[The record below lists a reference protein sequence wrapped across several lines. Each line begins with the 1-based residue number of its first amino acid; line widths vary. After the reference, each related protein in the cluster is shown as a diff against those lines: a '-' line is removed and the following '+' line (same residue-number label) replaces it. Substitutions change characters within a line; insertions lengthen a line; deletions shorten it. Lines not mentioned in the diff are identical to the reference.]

1 MFLHLRAAT
10 AAMARQQAAMGCA
23 IRRVFAA
30 ASPAART
37 SLHVTTLHVRLRA
50 NRFKSVPG
58 MFILCTGLAL
68 LGAPGGSAGAE
79 GLGLRQ
85 LIATALSGNKD
96 LQAARFVAAQ
106 ARARLVQAGV
116 LPNPRLEL
124 ANKNDA
130 LFKNEGEYTASIGF
144 SQQFPVAGSIARQK
158 DVARVDID
166 LALAEI
172 KEAEWK
178 LAGEVAS
185 SFYGIVILG
194 RQVEARDRLIEFDQK
209 LVDVAR
215 RRFGAAEVSQID
227 VNTAQLDLERVRQ
240 ERALLLS
247 DKATQTDRL
256 NLLLGRTAA
265 QTLVL
270 DEALPATETFPALPE
285 LQRRALERR
294 PDLRSAVLKSERA
307 HADTKL
313 ALSERWEDWTLGLGV
328 ERNRLVIEGA
338 PPQPSTNSLALNL
351 SIPLPLADNK
361 QGRIEETLA
370 SGAQANAQIAALRHS
385 IGSEV
390 ASNLAE
396 AKRLQQAML
405 DYQRTL
411 IPMSERNLALVQQ
424 TYGQG
429 QLTITEVV
437 QAARQQSELNV
448 AYLNTLNL
456 YLQALAKLRTATGE
470 YLK

>member
-1 MFLHLRAAT
+1 MLVHSRAAI
-10 AAMARQQAAMGCA
+10 AAMIWRRAPLHRMFAVA
-23 IRRVFAA
+23 ILVPLRSVRA
-30 ASPAART
+30 
-37 SLHVTTLHVRLRA
+37 TTLPSPLPAHRSKPVRRL
-50 NRFKSVPG
+50 V
-58 MFILCTGLAL
+58 ILCLGLAL
-68 LGAPGGSAGAE
+68 LSGLARSANAE
-79 GLGLRQ
+79 GLALRQ
-85 LIATALSGNKD
+85 VIATALSGNKD

-144 SQQFPVAGSIARQK
+144 SQQFPVAGRIARQK
-158 DVARVDID
+158 DVARVDVD

-172 KEAEWK
+172 REAEWK
-178 LAGEVAS
+178 LAGDVAN
-185 SFYGIVILG
+185 SFYGLVVLS
-194 RQVEARDRLIEFDQK
+194 RQVEARNHLIEFDQK

-215 RRFGAAEVSQID
+215 RRFGAAEVSEVD
-227 VNTAQLDLERVRQ
+227 VNMAQLDLERVRQ

-247 DKATQTDRL
+247 DKAAQMDRL
-256 NLLLGRTAA
+256 NLLMGRTTGQAL
-265 QTLVL
+265 TL
-270 DEALPATETFPALPE
+270 DEALPSAETFSALPE

-294 PDLRSAVLKSERA
+294 PDLRSAGLKAARA
-307 HADTKL
+307 RADTKL
-313 ALSERWEDWTLGLGV
+313 ALSERWEDWTVGVGV
-328 ERNRLVIEGA
+328 ERSRSVIEGA
-338 PPQPSTNSLALNL
+338 PPQTPNNSLALSL
-351 SIPLPLADNK
+351 SIPLPLADTK

-370 SGAQANAQIAALRHS
+370 TGSQANAQIAALRHS

-396 AKRLQQAML
+396 VKRLQQAMV
-405 DYQRTL
+405 DYQGTL

-424 TYGQG
+424 SYGQG

-437 QAARQQSELNV
+437 QAARQQSDLNV
-448 AYLNTLNL
+448 SYLNTLNL
-456 YLQALAKLRTATGE
+456 YLQALTKLRTATGE

>member
-1 MFLHLRAAT
+1 M
-10 AAMARQQAAMGCA
+10 
-23 IRRVFAA
+23 RRMPV
-30 ASPAART
+30 
-37 SLHVTTLHVRLRA
+37 
-50 NRFKSVPG
+50 
-58 MFILCTGLAL
+58 LCIGLAL
-68 LGAPGGSAGAE
+68 LIGPGRSANAE

-85 LIATALSGNKD
+85 VIATALSGNKD
-96 LQAARFVAAQ
+96 LQAARFATAQ

-116 LPNPRLEL
+116 LPNPHLEL

-130 LFKNEGEYTASIGF
+130 LFKNEGEYTASAGF
-144 SQQFPVAGSIARQK
+144 SQQFPVAGRIARQK

-178 LAGEVAS
+178 LVSEVAN
-185 SFYGIVILG
+185 SFYGVVVLG
-194 RQVEARDRLIEFDQK
+194 RQVEARNRLIEFDMN

-215 RRFGAAEVSQID
+215 RRFGAAEVSEID
-227 VNTAQLDLERVRQ
+227 VNMAQLDLERVRQ

-247 DKATQTDRL
+247 DKAAQTDHL

-265 QTLVL
+265 QALVL
-270 DEALPATETFPALPE
+270 DEALASTDPLPALPE

-294 PDLRSAVLKSERA
+294 PDLRSALLKAERA

-313 ALSERWEDWTLGLGV
+313 ALSERWEDWTVGLGV

-338 PPQPSTNSLALNL
+338 PPQQPTNSLALNL

-385 IGSEV
+385 IDNEV

-396 AKRLQQAML
+396 VKRLQQSTL

-411 IPMSERNLALVQQ
+411 IPMSERNLTLVQQ
-424 TYGQG
+424 SYGQG

-437 QAARQQSELNV
+437 QAARQQSDLNV
-448 AYLNTLNL
+448 SYLNTLNL
-456 YLQALAKLRTATGE
+456 YLQALSKLRTATGE

>member
-1 MFLHLRAAT
+1 MFVRLRAAT
-10 AAMARQQAAMGCA
+10 AAMARQQAAMRSAMRC
-23 IRRVFAA
+23 VPEA
-30 ASPAART
+30 ASRAALTSLRVAAWPARIRT
-37 SLHVTTLHVRLRA
+37 S
-50 NRFKSVPG
+50 RFPSMRG
-58 MFILCTGLAL
+58 MSIVCIGLAL
-68 LGAPGGSAGAE
+68 MCGPGRTATAE
-79 GLGLRQ
+79 GLTLRQ
-85 LIATALSGNKD
+85 VIATALSGNKD
-96 LQAARFVAAQ
+96 LQVARFATTQ

-116 LPNPRLEL
+116 LPNPHLEL

-130 LFKNEGEYTASIGF
+130 LFRNEGEYTASIGF
-144 SQQFPVAGSIARQK
+144 SQQFPVAGRIARQK

-178 LAGEVAS
+178 LAGEVAN
-185 SFYGIVILG
+185 SFYGVVVLG
-194 RQVEARDRLIEFDQK
+194 RQVEARNRLIEFDQK

-215 RRFGAAEVSQID
+215 RRFVAAEVSQVD
-227 VNTAQLDLERVRQ
+227 VNMAQLDLERVRQ

-247 DKATQTDRL
+247 DKATQTDHL
-256 NLLLGRTAA
+256 NVLLGRTAGQA
-265 QTLVL
+265 LVL
-270 DEALPATETFPALPE
+270 DEALPSAETFPALPE
-285 LQRRALERR
+285 LQRHALERR
-294 PDLRSAVLKSERA
+294 PDLRSAVLKAERA

-313 ALSERWEDWTLGLGV
+313 ALSQRWEDWTVGVGV
-328 ERNRLVIEGA
+328 ERSRSVIEGA
-338 PPQPSTNSLALNL
+338 PPQPSTNSLALSL

-370 SGAQANAQIAALRHS
+370 SGTQANAQIAALRHS

-396 AKRLQQAML
+396 VKRLQQAMV

-411 IPMSERNLALVQQ
+411 IPMSERNLDLVQQ
-424 TYGQG
+424 SYGQG

-437 QAARQQSELNV
+437 QAARQQSDLNV
-448 AYLNTLNL
+448 SYLNTLNL
-456 YLQALAKLRTATGE
+456 YLQALAKLRTATAD

>member
-1 MFLHLRAAT
+1 MSVASAIASYSGRSAK
-10 AAMARQQAAMGCA
+10 GCIA
-23 IRRVFAA
+23 FVL
-30 ASPAART
+30 
-37 SLHVTTLHVRLRA
+37 SLCLVLLADAGH
-50 NRFKSVPG
+50 SV
-58 MFILCTGLAL
+58 
-68 LGAPGGSAGAE
+68 GAE
-79 GLGLRQ
+79 GLALRQ
-85 LIATALSGNKD
+85 LISQALSGNKD
-96 LQAARFVAAQ
+96 LQAARFATAQ

-144 SQQFPVAGSIARQK
+144 SQQFPVAGRIARQK

-178 LAGEVAS
+178 LAGDVANG
-185 SFYGIVILG
+185 FYGALVFS
-194 RQVEARDRLIEFDQK
+194 RQVEARNRLIEFDQK

-227 VNTAQLDLERVRQ
+227 VNTAELDLERIRQ

-247 DKATQTDRL
+247 DKATQTDHL

-265 QTLVL
+265 QVLVL
-270 DEALPATETFPALPE
+270 DEVLPSNDTFPPLPE

-294 PDLRSAVLKSERA
+294 PDLRFAVLKVERA

-313 ALSERWEDWTLGLGV
+313 ALSERWEDWTVGLGV
-328 ERNRLVIEGA
+328 ERNRQVIEGA
-338 PPQPSTNSLALNL
+338 PPQQSTTSLALNL

-396 AKRLQQAML
+396 VKRLQQAML

-411 IPMSERNLALVQQ
+411 IPMSERNLDLVQQ
-424 TYGQG
+424 SYGQG

-437 QAARQQSELNV
+437 QAARQQSDLNV
-448 AYLNTLNL
+448 SYLNTLNL
-456 YLQALAKLRTATGE
+456 YLQALARLRTATGE

>member
-1 MFLHLRAAT
+1 MFVHLRAHHAAT
-10 AAMARQQAAMGCA
+10 ARQRTTVRDVSLASAMASYSGRYATGCLA
-23 IRRVFAA
+23 FIF
-30 ASPAART
+30 
-37 SLHVTTLHVRLRA
+37 
-50 NRFKSVPG
+50 SVCL
-58 MFILCTGLAL
+58 FLLADA
-68 LGAPGGSAGAE
+68 GHSAGAD
-79 GLGLRQ
+79 GLALRQ
-85 LIATALSGNKD
+85 LILQALSGNKD
-96 LQAARFVAAQ
+96 LQAARFATSQ
-106 ARARLVQAGV
+106 ARARLVQAGA

-144 SQQFPVAGSIARQK
+144 SQQFPVAGRIARQK
-158 DVARVDID
+158 DVARVDVD

-178 LAGEVAS
+178 LAGDVAN
-185 SFYGIVILG
+185 SFYVVVVLS
-194 RQVEARDRLIEFDQK
+194 RQVEARNRLIVFDQN

-215 RRFGAAEVSQID
+215 RRFGAAEVSEID

-247 DKATQTDRL
+247 DKATQMDHL
-256 NLLLGRTAA
+256 NLLLGRTTA

-270 DEALPATETFPALPE
+270 DEALPSTETFAALPE

-294 PDLRSAVLKSERA
+294 PDLLSAVLKVARA

-313 ALSERWEDWTLGLGV
+313 ALSERWEDWTVGLGV
-328 ERNRLVIEGA
+328 ERSRSVLEGV
-338 PPQPSTNSLALNL
+338 PPQPSNNSLALSL

-370 SGAQANAQIAALRHS
+370 SGAQANARIAALRHL

-396 AKRLQQAML
+396 VKRLQQAIL
-405 DYQRTL
+405 DYQRSL
-411 IPMSERNLALVQQ
+411 IPMSERNLDLVQQ
-424 TYGQG
+424 SYGQG

-437 QAARQQSELNV
+437 QAARQQSDLNV
-448 AYLNTLNL
+448 TYLNTLNL

>member
-1 MFLHLRAAT
+1 MFVHLRAAT
-10 AAMARQQAAMGCA
+10 AAFGQRHAAMLC
-23 IRRVFAA
+23 
-30 ASPAART
+30 
-37 SLHVTTLHVRLRA
+37 VRWM
-50 NRFKSVPG
+50 S
-58 MFILCTGLAL
+58 ILCIGFAL
-68 LGAPGGSAGAE
+68 LGGPVRRANAE

-85 LIATALSGNKD
+85 AIAAALSGNKD
-96 LQAARFVAAQ
+96 LQAARFATAQ

-116 LPNPRLEL
+116 LPNPHLEL

-130 LFKNEGEYTASIGF
+130 LFKNEGEYTASVGF
-144 SQQFPVAGSIARQK
+144 SQQFPVAGRIARQK

-166 LALAEI
+166 LAMAEI

-178 LAGEVAS
+178 LVSEVAN
-185 SFYGIVILG
+185 SFYGVVVLG
-194 RQVEARDRLIEFDQK
+194 RQIEARDRLIEFDMK

-215 RRFGAAEVSQID
+215 RRFGAAEVSEID
-227 VNTAQLDLERVRQ
+227 VNMAQLDLERVRQ

-247 DKATQTDRL
+247 DKAVQTDHL
-256 NLLLGRTAA
+256 NLLLGRTATQA
-265 QTLVL
+265 LAL
-270 DEALPATETFPALPE
+270 DEALPSTDTFPALPE

-294 PDLRSAVLKSERA
+294 PDLRSAVLKAERA

-313 ALSERWEDWTLGLGV
+313 ALSERWEDWTIGAGV
-328 ERNRLVIEGA
+328 ERSRSVIEGA
-338 PPQPSTNSLALNL
+338 PPQSSNNSLALSL

-385 IGSEV
+385 IDNEV

-396 AKRLQQAML
+396 VKRLQQSTL
-405 DYQRTL
+405 DYKQTL
-411 IPMSERNLALVQQ
+411 IPMSERNLTLVQQ
-424 TYGQG
+424 SYGQG

-437 QAARQQSELNV
+437 QAARQQGDLNV
-448 AYLNTLNL
+448 SYLSTLNL
-456 YLQALAKLRTATGE
+456 YLQAVSKLRTATGE

>member
-1 MFLHLRAAT
+1 MFVHLRAAF
-10 AAMARQQAAMGCA
+10 AAMAWQR
-23 IRRVFAA
+23 
-30 ASPAART
+30 
-37 SLHVTTLHVRLRA
+37 TTLFVIA
-50 NRFKSVPG
+50 
-58 MFILCTGLAL
+58 GLVL
-68 LGAPGGSAGAE
+68 LGGPGRSANAE
-79 GLGLRQ
+79 GLPLRQ
-85 LIATALSGNKD
+85 VIATALSGNKD
-96 LQAARFVAAQ
+96 LQAARFATAQ
-106 ARARLVQAGV
+106 ARARLVQAGA

-144 SQQFPVAGSIARQK
+144 TQQFPVAGRIARQTA
-158 DVARVDID
+158 VARVDID

-178 LAGEVAS
+178 LAGDVAN
-185 SFYGIVILG
+185 SFYGVVVLG
-194 RQVEARDRLIEFDQK
+194 RQVEARTRLIEFDQK

-247 DKATQTDRL
+247 DKAAQTDHL

-265 QTLVL
+265 KALAL
-270 DEALPATETFPALPE
+270 DEALPSTETFPALPE

-294 PDLRSAVLKSERA
+294 PDLRSAVLKAERA
-307 HADTKL
+307 RADTKL
-313 ALSERWEDWTLGLGV
+313 ALSERWEDWTVGLGV
-328 ERNRLVIEGA
+328 ERSRSVIEGA
-338 PPQPSTNSLALNL
+338 PPQSSNNSLALNL

-370 SGAQANAQIAALRHS
+370 SGSQANAQIAALRLS
-385 IGSEV
+385 IGSDV
-390 ASNLAE
+390 ASNLAQV
-396 AKRLQQAML
+396 KRLQQAIL

-411 IPMSERNLALVQQ
+411 VPMSERNLDLVQQ
-424 TYGQG
+424 SYGQG

-437 QAARQQSELNV
+437 QAARQQSDLTV
-448 AYLNTLNL
+448 SYLNTLNL
-456 YLQALAKLRTATGE
+456 YLQALAKLRTATAE

>member
-1 MFLHLRAAT
+1 MASYSRRSAKDYFTVIFSICVVLLAEIGHPARAD
-10 AAMARQQAAMGCA
+10 
-23 IRRVFAA
+23 
-30 ASPAART
+30 
-37 SLHVTTLHVRLRA
+37 
-50 NRFKSVPG
+50 
-58 MFILCTGLAL
+58 GLA
-68 LGAPGGSAGAE
+68 
-79 GLGLRQ
+79 LRQ
-85 LIATALSGNKD
+85 LITQALSGNKD
-96 LQAARFVAAQ
+96 LQAARFATAQ

-124 ANKNDA
+124 TNKNDA

-144 SQQFPVAGSIARQK
+144 SQQFPVAGRIARQK

-166 LALAEI
+166 LALVEI

-178 LAGEVAS
+178 LAGDVAN
-185 SFYGIVILG
+185 SFYGVVVLS
-194 RQVEARDRLIEFDQK
+194 RQVDARNRLIEFDQK

-227 VNTAQLDLERVRQ
+227 VNVAQLDLERVRQ

-247 DKATQTDRL
+247 DKATQADRL
-256 NLLLGRTAA
+256 NLLLGRTAGQA
-265 QTLVL
+265 LAL
-270 DEALPATETFPALPE
+270 DEALPSTEAFPALQE

-294 PDLRSAVLKSERA
+294 PDLRSAVLKAARA

-313 ALSERWEDWTLGLGV
+313 ALSERWEDWTVGLGV
-328 ERNRLVIEGA
+328 ERNRQVIEGA
-338 PPQPSTNSLALNL
+338 PPQQSTTSLALNL

-370 SGAQANAQIAALRHS
+370 SGAQASAQIAALRHS
-385 IGSEV
+385 IDSEV

-396 AKRLQQAML
+396 VKRLQEAIL

-411 IPMSERNLALVQQ
+411 IPMSERNLDLVQQ
-424 TYGQG
+424 SYGQG

-437 QAARQQSELNV
+437 QAARQQSDLNV
-448 AYLNTLNL
+448 SYLSTLNL
-456 YLQALAKLRTATGE
+456 YLQALAKLRTAAGE
-470 YLK
+470 YVR